1 MNKLYLQKDIY
12 MSEPSQQVEEKKNNT
27 NRFLVF
33 LVILL
38 SLGLGV
44 TLWQYFELRKNVSQ
58 KGTEIEVLNDERG
71 ELQSEL
77 EEMLSELDSMETNND
92 SMKVELSNRKNEI
105 EGLLAKVKDKDFAIY
120 KLKKETKTLRTI
132 MRGYVVTI
140 DSLNTLNVG
149 LRNENEQVR
158 TTLNRERLKSQELQK
173 SNENLE
179 SKVELAS
186 RLDVS
191 DVSVF
196 GVKVKRDMTGKET
209 DRAKRTDK
217 IRICFKLSENRVAK
231 QEKKNL
237 YLRILAPDG
246 NILTAGETDAFKFK
260 FNGVRGYYSDKLEIE
275 YDRSVKEYCMDWEK
289 PAPEYEILPGK
300 YTLFLYAE
308 DYEMASTTFD
318 FK

>member
-1 MNKLYLQKDIY
+1 
-12 MSEPSQQVEEKKNNT
+12 MSEPTQIEEKKNNT

-33 LVILL
+33 LVIFL
-38 SLGLGV
+38 SLGLGI
-44 TLWQYFELRKNVSQ
+44 TLWQYFELRKTVSQ

-77 EEMLSELDSMETNND
+77 EEMLSELDSMETDND

-105 EGLLAKVKDKDFAIY
+105 EDLLAKVKDKDFAIY

-158 TTLNRERLKSQELQK
+158 TTLNQERLKSQELQK

-217 IRICFKLSENRVAK
+217 IRICFNLAENRVAK
-231 QEKKNL
+231 QEKKSL
-237 YLRILAPDG
+237 YLRILSPDG

-260 FNGVRGYYSDKLEIE
+260 FNGVRGYYSDKLEID
-275 YDRSVKEYCMDWEK
+275 YDRSEKQYCMDWEK
-289 PAPEYEILPGK
+289 PSPEYEILPGK